1 MFLRGLP
8 KVVAKM
14 RRPQKGE
21 TTAAKELGQ
30 HPDFYKI
37 SLFAPLPELE
47 DDKPADKESN
57 KEASKDED
65 DDDSSPSTPTVD
77 KTPSEKGTPIASS
90 PTSPAHTKI
99 TAASSKGASVPSTPG
114 CNKSESLS
122 NSPSSCRPMPTMAT
136 SEFNQVQ
143 VQLPSPNS
151 FVGGDQELIDMS
163 GSPGASIH
171 SWNSP
176 HLTQHELMA
185 WPNTNSPTSRDGMSV
200 HPSPIESGSG
210 YYSNHFFQVT
220 PPGMQR
226 NSPHRATQHQRQR
239 GQEEADSSGLSAA
252 DLCYLTQQNRILLQS
267 QGKLPS

>member
-1 MFLRGLP
+1 
-8 KVVAKM
+8 
-14 RRPQKGE
+14 
-21 TTAAKELGQ
+21 
-30 HPDFYKI
+30 
-37 SLFAPLPELE
+37 LE
-47 DDKPADKESN
+47 DDKPADKDSN
-57 KEASKDED
+57 KED

-77 KTPSEKGTPIASS
+77 KTPSEKGTPNASS
-90 PTSPAHTKI
+90 PTSPAHTKV
-99 TAASSKGASVPSTPG
+99 TAASSKSASVPSTPG

-122 NSPSSCRPMPTMAT
+122 NSPSSDHCRPMPSMAT

-151 FVGGDQELIDMS
+151 FVGGDQELIDLS

-176 HLTQHELMA
+176 HPTQHELMA
-185 WPNTNSPTSRDGMSV
+185 WPNTNTPPSRDGMSV
-200 HPSPIESGSG
+200 HPSPIGSGSG

-239 GQEEADSSGLSAA
+239 GMHAPQDEADTSGLSAA